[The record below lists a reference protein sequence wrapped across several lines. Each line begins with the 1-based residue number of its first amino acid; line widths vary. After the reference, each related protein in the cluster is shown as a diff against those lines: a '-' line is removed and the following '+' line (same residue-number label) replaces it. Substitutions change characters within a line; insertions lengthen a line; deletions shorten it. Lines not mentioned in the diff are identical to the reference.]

1 MTKARVNLISL
12 PDTPWYH
19 LINRCVRRA
28 FLCGHDS
35 FSGQSYEHRRE
46 WIEVRIRQLANV
58 FAIDVAAYSVMSNH
72 YHLVVRVNRELALSW
87 SRDEVLA
94 QWLKIFSGPELVTRY
109 LAGDDLSEGQLL
121 KLDEIVDEYR
131 QRLFDISW
139 FMRVLNESVARMANK
154 EDGVKGR
161 FWEGRF
167 KSQALLDEA
176 AILSVMAY
184 VDLNPIRACM
194 AEVPEDSDYT
204 SLASRLHG
212 CEGAYQ
218 APQSM
223 QVDEIKDQTR
233 LPDYLHKI
241 NKLPV
246 AALMPFDG
254 AGNAHDAIPFS
265 FVDYCELVEC
275 FGRAILPNK
284 RGHID
289 QVQPKLCQRLG
300 IDMQLLIDQAK
311 TMLDSFGHAVG
322 SVASLQVY
330 SERHGKCFSK
340 GSGLAKKLY
349 KAA

>member
-1 MTKARVNLISL
+1 
-12 PDTPWYH
+12 
-19 LINRCVRRA
+19 
-28 FLCGHDS
+28 
-35 FSGQSYEHRRE
+35 
-46 WIEVRIRQLANV
+46 
-58 FAIDVAAYSVMSNH
+58 
-72 YHLVVRVNRELALSW
+72 LSW

-94 QWLKIFSGPELVTRY
+94 QWLMIFSGPELVTRY
-109 LAGDDLSEGQLL
+109 LAGDDFSKGQLL

-184 VDLNPIRACM
+184 VDLNPIRAGI
-194 AEVPEDSDYT
+194 AKVPEDSDYT
-204 SLASRLHG
+204 SLASRLRG
-212 CEGAYQ
+212 GEGAYL

-223 QVDEIKDQTR
+223 QMDETKEQA
-233 LPDYLHKI
+233 LPDYLHKM

-254 AGNAHDAIPFS
+254 AGNVHYAIPFS

-275 FGRAILPNK
+275 FGRAISPNK

-340 GSGLAKKLY
+340 GASLAKRLY